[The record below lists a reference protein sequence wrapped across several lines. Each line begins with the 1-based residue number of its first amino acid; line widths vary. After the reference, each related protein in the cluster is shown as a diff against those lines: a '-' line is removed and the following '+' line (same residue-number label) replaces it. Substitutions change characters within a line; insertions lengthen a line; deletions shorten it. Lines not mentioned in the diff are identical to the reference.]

1 METGQS
7 QKQTNK
13 QTNNKETKTEMKPAL
28 LYSQLHY
35 FYKHLSHIEPW
46 RHDRS
51 LIDKK
56 NALAQLK
63 KLAKMLLPIIAVVRF
78 LFYKLA
84 ITP

>member
-1 METGQS
+1 MATGQS
-7 QKQTNK
+7 QKEKNK
-13 QTNNKETKTEMKPAL
+13 QTNNKETKTEMKPGL

-35 FYKHLSHIEPW
+35 FFKHLSHIEPW

-51 LIDKK
+51 LINNK

-78 LFYKLA
+78 LIYKLA
-84 ITP
+84 IAP